1 MAAEPATGS
10 TVRRILLGAHLRRLR
25 EAADITRE
33 NAGYLIRGSASK
45 ISRMELGRYSFKERD
60 ILDLLTLYGVTD
72 EEKRHALLQLARE
85 ANAPGWWH
93 KYSDVVPSWFQMY
106 IGLEGAATLIR
117 TYEIQLVPGL
127 LQTPDYARAVTLRA
141 HPNMPEEELE
151 RRVSLRTMRQR
162 LLSRPDP
169 PQLWAVVEEAALRRS
184 LGGSEVMRGQLE
196 HLVGCT
202 KQPNITLQVMP
213 IRSGGYAAE
222 GGAFSI
228 LRFGEPGLADVVYLE
243 QLTGSLYLDK
253 RADVEQYLDAMNRLC
268 VDGEPPEKTATILD
282 KILQET

>member
-1 MAAEPATGS
+1 VAAEPETGS
-10 TVRRILLGAHLRRLR
+10 TVRRILLGAQLRRLR

-33 NAGYLIRGSASK
+33 DAGYLIRSSGSK

-72 EEKRHALLQLARE
+72 DEERHALLRLTRE
-85 ANAPGWWH
+85 ANTPGWWH
-93 KYSDVVPSWFQMY
+93 KYSDVVPSWFQVY

-127 LQTPDYARAVTLRA
+127 LQTPHYVRAVALRA
-141 HPNMPEEELE
+141 QPNMPKEELE
-151 RRVSLRTMRQR
+151 RRVSLRMMRQR
-162 LLSRPDP
+162 VLARSDP

-184 LGGSEVMRGQLE
+184 LGGSEVMREQLE
-196 HLVGCT
+196 HLVACT
-202 KQPNITLQVMP
+202 KQPNITLQVAP

-228 LRFGEPGLADVVYLE
+228 LRFREPELSDVVYLE
-243 QLTGSLYLDK
+243 QLTGSLYVDK
-253 RADVEQYLDAMNRLC
+253 RADVEKYLDAINRLC
-268 VDGEPPEKTATILD
+268 VDAEPPAKTATILD
-282 KILQET
+282 EILQET

>member
-1 MAAEPATGS
+1 MAAEPETGS
-10 TVRRILLGAHLRRLR
+10 TVRRILLGAQLRRLR

-33 NAGYLIRGSASK
+33 DAGYLIRSSGSK

-72 EEKRHALLQLARE
+72 DEERRALLRLTRE
-85 ANAPGWWH
+85 ANTPGWWH
-93 KYSDVVPSWFQMY
+93 KYSDVVPSWFQVY

-127 LQTPDYARAVTLRA
+127 LQTPHYVRAVALRA
-141 HPNMPEEELE
+141 QPNMPKEELE
-151 RRVSLRTMRQR
+151 RRVSLRMMRQR
-162 LLSRPDP
+162 VLARPDP

-184 LGGSEVMRGQLE
+184 LGGSEVMREQLE
-196 HLVGCT
+196 HLVACT
-202 KQPNITLQVMP
+202 KQPNITLQVVP

-228 LRFGEPGLADVVYLE
+228 LRFREPELSDVVYLE
-243 QLTGSLYLDK
+243 QLTGSLYVDK
-253 RADVEQYLDAMNRLC
+253 RADVEKYLDAMNRLC
-268 VDGEPPEKTATILD
+268 VDAEPPEKTATILD